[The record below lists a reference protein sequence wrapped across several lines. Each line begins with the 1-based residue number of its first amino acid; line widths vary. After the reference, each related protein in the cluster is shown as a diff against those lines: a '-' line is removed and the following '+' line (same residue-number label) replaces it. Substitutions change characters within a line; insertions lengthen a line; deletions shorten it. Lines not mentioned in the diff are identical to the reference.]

1 MNRYNVEKTIKVKD
15 KRGRLLDGF
24 DKRTPEPMRTLFTQT
39 RYPVIERTSEDI
51 FIETRIGDRFDMIA
65 HEFYG
70 DVTLWWIIA
79 KANIMIHGSLAVEPG
94 IKLRI
99 PIDTETILNN
109 FYRLNS

>member
-1 MNRYNVEKTIKVKD
+1 
-15 KRGRLLDGF
+15 
-24 DKRTPEPMRTLFTQT
+24 
-39 RYPVIERTSEDI
+39 
-51 FIETRIGDRFDMIA
+51 MIA

-79 KANIMIHGSLAVEPG
+79 KANIMIHGTLAVEPG

>member
-15 KRGRLLDGF
+15 KRGRLLDG
-24 DKRTPEPMRTLFTQT
+24 
-39 RYPVIERTSEDI
+39 
-51 FIETRIGDRFDMIA
+51 FDMIA

-79 KANIMIHGSLAVEPG
+79 KANIMIHGTLAVEPG

>member
-24 DKRTPEPMRTLFTQT
+24 DKRTPEPMRTLF
-39 RYPVIERTSEDI
+39 
-51 FIETRIGDRFDMIA
+51 
-65 HEFYG
+65 
-70 DVTLWWIIA
+70 
-79 KANIMIHGSLAVEPG
+79 VEPG